1 MEKAPIF
8 LNHFFDILWSP
19 LSKTPSY
26 LDILIV
32 SAFSALLFLIIFK
45 KTSNQD
51 MIRHYKNK
59 IIAYILEIR
68 LYKDRPALTLKN
80 VGKILGYNMVYLRYT
95 LVPLVVIIV
104 PVLIISIQLFNRF
117 GYMPIQKDKSFIVCA
132 ELDKN
137 VVRDISKTIEKVQCD
152 TSDGILLETPPM
164 RIISDGSIY
173 WRARIIRSEGNDQ
186 FVRVSI
192 EGEPQGVDKEVLTSS
207 TKQGFS
213 PEKRKYNLDGLFV
226 DNAEGF
232 ISETSPFKVVTV
244 GYRPATYPFLAWR
257 VDPVVLYFI
266 LTLILGLLFKPI
278 VKVNI

>member
-1 MEKAPIF
+1 MEKAAIF
-8 LNHFFDILWSP
+8 LNHFFDILWVP

-32 SAFSALLFLIIFK
+32 SAISALLFLIIFK

-51 MIRHYKNK
+51 MIRYYKNK

-68 LYKDRPALTLKN
+68 LYKDRPVLTLTN

-232 ISETSPFKVVTV
+232 ISETSPFKAVTV

-266 LTLILGLLFKPI
+266 LTLILGFLFKPI

>member
-8 LNHFFDILWSP
+8 LNHFFDILWFP
-19 LSKTPSY
+19 LSKTPPY
-26 LDILIV
+26 VDILIV
-32 SAFSALLFLIIFK
+32 SAISAFLFLIIFK

-51 MIRHYKNK
+51 MIRYYKNK

-68 LYKDRPALTLKN
+68 LYKDRPSLTLKN

-104 PVLIISIQLFNRF
+104 PVLIISVQLFNRF
-117 GYMPIQKDKSFIVCA
+117 GYMPIQQDKSFIVCA

-137 VVRDISKTIEKVQCD
+137 VVPDISKAIEKVRCD

-173 WRARIIRSEGNDQ
+173 WRARVMRSEGDDQ

-192 EGEPQGVDKEVLTSS
+192 EGEPKEVDKKVLTSS

-213 PEKRKYNLDGLFV
+213 PEIRKWGRWGFFV
-226 DNAEGF
+226 SNGEGF
-232 ISETSPFKVVTV
+232 IPETSPFNAVTV
-244 GYRPATYPFLAWR
+244 SYKPAAYLFLAWR

>member
-19 LSKTPSY
+19 LSKTPAY
-26 LDILIV
+26 LDILII
-32 SAFSALLFLIIFK
+32 SAFSAFLFLIIFK

-68 LYKDRPALTLKN
+68 LYKDRPVLTLTN

-152 TSDGILLETPPM
+152 TSDGILVETPPM

-173 WRARIIRSEGNDQ
+173 WRARVIRSEGNDQ

-232 ISETSPFKVVTV
+232 ISETSPFKAVTV
-244 GYRPATYPFLAWR
+244 SYRPATYPFLAWR

-266 LTLILGLLFKPI
+266 LTLILGFLFKPI

>member
-68 LYKDRPALTLKN
+68 LYKDRPVLTLTN

-137 VVRDISKTIEKVQCD
+137 VVPDISKTIEKVQCD
-152 TSDGILLETPPM
+152 TSDGILVETPPM

-173 WRARIIRSEGNDQ
+173 WRARVIRSEGNDQ

-232 ISETSPFKVVTV
+232 ISETSPFKAVTV
-244 GYRPATYPFLAWR
+244 SYRPATYPFLAWR

-266 LTLILGLLFKPI
+266 LTLILGFLFKPI

>member
-68 LYKDRPALTLKN
+68 LYKDRPVLTLTN

-152 TSDGILLETPPM
+152 TSDGILVETPPM

-173 WRARIIRSEGNDQ
+173 WRARVIRSEGNDQ

-232 ISETSPFKVVTV
+232 ISETSPFKAVTV

-266 LTLILGLLFKPI
+266 LTLILGFLFKPI